1 MRRRDPRPAQSRAKL
16 IDAAADLLREAGPSG
31 VTVDAVV
38 AAADVSR
45 ATFYRHFAGMA
56 ELVAA
61 AFHVVIPPAP
71 VPPESGSVREQLLAL
86 TLSQARLIAAVPA
99 TTTFLAWLSLGADL
113 GAGFRAGGPDE
124 LVEQRTLRERVAE
137 QYLRPF
143 DEVLGT
149 PEAVAQLGHVDR
161 ITAMALLVGPLA
173 MGRLSTLTTFDYEAV
188 ARAAVDGFWAA
199 RTHRDR

>member
-16 IDAAADLLREAGPSG
+16 IDAAADLLREAGPSA

-45 ATFYRHFAGMA
+45 ATFYRHFAGTA

-99 TTTFLAWLSLGADL
+99 TT
-113 GAGFRAGGPDE
+113 
-124 LVEQRTLRERVAE
+124 
-137 QYLRPF
+137 
-143 DEVLGT
+143 
-149 PEAVAQLGHVDR
+149 R
-161 ITAMALLVGPLA
+161 IAKVP
-173 MGRLSTLTTFDYEAV
+173 
-188 ARAAVDGFWAA
+188 
-199 RTHRDR
+199 